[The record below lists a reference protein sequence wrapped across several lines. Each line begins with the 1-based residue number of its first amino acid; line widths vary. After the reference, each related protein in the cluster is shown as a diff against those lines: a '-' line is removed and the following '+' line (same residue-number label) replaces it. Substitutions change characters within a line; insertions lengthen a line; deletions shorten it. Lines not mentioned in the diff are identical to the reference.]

1 MAAMAAMAAVLK
13 SRLSET
19 SVNVMRQPVDIDG
32 ALRRG
37 LEGSR
42 PVTRDGP
49 TLDRGTSTLDGQN
62 PWMSLDVTGCPMSPM
77 LFFVFFGTGTFTE
90 FQICYHPALAR
101 ITRQDVRPLT
111 HVRTSIHSDSV
122 YCLIIASLLPHMISY
137 DFILMYYVSYHVA

>member
-19 SVNVMRQPVDIDG
+19 SVNIMRQPVDIDG

-62 PWMSLDVTGCPMSPM
+62 PWMSLDITGYHWMSD
-77 LFFVFFGTGTFTE
+77 E
-90 FQICYHPALAR
+90 S
-101 ITRQDVRPLT
+101 DV
-111 HVRTSIHSDSV
+111 SFCIFW
-122 YCLIIASLLPHMISY
+122 YW
-137 DFILMYYVSYHVA
+137 